1 MNLNFRRNIL
11 RIIKIKPP
19 PKTGKVNDTK
29 KVGGKID
36 IMENEIIFSHLW
48 LFHSCKTLSS
58 ASAV

>member
-36 IMENEIIFSHLW
+36 IMEKERILGEEEGKIKLRGKGTI
-48 LFHSCKTLSS
+48 KT
-58 ASAV
+58 